1 MRLLLMLLSCHCPA
15 SAGLFLV
22 GSLKAPAKIS
32 HSIVFSFHL
41 LLRARCPIS
50 LRPSRTPRDASPGC
64 RRPRIVAGALY
75 LAASM
80 GGHFMRQYRIYTVGT
95 HGQFSGV
102 QVIKCAHDQEAFQK
116 AQQLAAGQDVELWE
130 GARCIGRLSHEDQQ
144 TAD

>member
-1 MRLLLMLLSCHCPA
+1 M
-15 SAGLFLV
+15 
-22 GSLKAPAKIS
+22 
-32 HSIVFSFHL
+32 
-41 LLRARCPIS
+41 
-50 LRPSRTPRDASPGC
+50 
-64 RRPRIVAGALY
+64 AGALY